1 MQALV
6 IAIFVREVSR
16 ITPLANNILLISGMM
31 NLILTLHINN
41 GNQMFPMTLYQC
53 PTTQGETYYT

>member
-41 GNQMFPMTLYQC
+41 GNQMVILCSP
-53 PTTQGETYYT
+53 